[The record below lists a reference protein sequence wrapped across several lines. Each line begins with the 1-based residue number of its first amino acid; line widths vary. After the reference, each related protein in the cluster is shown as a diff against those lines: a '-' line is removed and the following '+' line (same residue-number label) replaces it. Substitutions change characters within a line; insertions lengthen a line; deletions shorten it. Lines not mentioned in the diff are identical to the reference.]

1 MLCRDKLTLNSGVR
15 SEKNK
20 RRTMPHGIRHLAPS
34 ILFWLVIIPA
44 NAQTTATRPRVD
56 FATYLSGSLD
66 TTVVGLA
73 IDPKGYTYVTG
84 VTSDGD
90 FPTTAGALRRT
101 PRRVCS
107 NGSCH
112 YSTTFVSKLSRDG
125 RSLVYSTF
133 LNELDPLAIAVDNAG
148 NAYVTG
154 GLVDTGYTGTPG
166 TWRTKCLNTNTDGDN
181 FCDWIVKLNTS
192 GSGLLYST
200 LIDDVR
206 VCFTGFDQR
215 IAVNAEGEA
224 YIAGTASVFP
234 VPAYAPPP
242 CYTTVNAFRTKVSGV
257 GTGTVVMKFTADAKG
272 LLFSTWVSGP
282 TPQDQFYGLA
292 VTGNDRA
299 VITGTAFNSDFPT
312 GQRAFQRTEK
322 GSYDVF
328 VAKLSPDGSKL
339 LASTL
344 LGGSSIDQP
353 GGVAVDAEGNV
364 FVAGTTDSTDF
375 PTTVGAY
382 RTKLNPTGCPE
393 TKGDER
399 RCYDIFVSKIPPD
412 FSRLEF
418 STFLGGNGD
427 DFPPQVAADGVGH
440 VYVTGV
446 PSQGH
451 PLFKPILSEWRPLY
465 LTKLNIAG
473 SELLFSTYFGGTL
486 DEVIP
491 QSVTGLKVDQAGNAY
506 IALTTMS
513 TNFPTTANAYQT
525 FNHSSNAAGFNAA
538 GFLAKFDIPPCT
550 LSSET
555 PSVTICAPPNG
566 TTAKSPVLVA
576 AGATDDHTITG
587 MILYVDGL
595 RKFSITNNS
604 HFDKKVSLQIGSHR
618 LTVKAWDT
626 AGRIVSKTEYIY
638 VQ

>member
-1 MLCRDKLTLNSGVR
+1 
-15 SEKNK
+15 
-20 RRTMPHGIRHLAPS
+20 MPHGIRHLVPP
-34 ILFWLVIIPA
+34 ILFWLMIMPA
-44 NAQTTATRPRVD
+44 SAQVTATRPRVD
-56 FATYLSGSLD
+56 FATYLSGNLD

-73 IDPKGYTYVTG
+73 IDSKGYTYVTG
-84 VTSDGD
+84 ITSDGD
-90 FPTTAGALRRT
+90 FPTTAGAFRRT

-107 NGSCH
+107 NGSCF
-112 YSTTFVSKLSRDG
+112 YSTAFVSKLSRDG
-125 RSLVYSTF
+125 RFLVYSTF
-133 LNELDPLAIAVDNAG
+133 LNELDPLAIAVDNEG
-148 NAYVTG
+148 NAYMTG
-154 GLVDTGYTGTPG
+154 GLVDTDYTGTPG
-166 TWRTKCLNTNTDGDN
+166 TWRTKCRNTNTDGDN
-181 FCDWIVKLNTS
+181 FCNWIVKLNTS

-206 VCFTGFDQR
+206 VCFTSYDQR
-215 IAVNAEGEA
+215 IAVNAESEA
-224 YIAGTASVFP
+224 YVAGTATVFP
-234 VPAYAPPP
+234 VPAYAPPA
-242 CYTTVNAFRTKVSGV
+242 CYTTANAFRSTVSGV
-257 GTGTVVMKFTADAKG
+257 GTGTVVMKFAADAKG

-282 TPQDQFYGLA
+282 APQDQFYGLA

-312 GQRAFQRTEK
+312 GQSAFQRTEK

-328 VAKLSPDGSKL
+328 VAKLSPDGSRL

-364 FVAGTTDSTDF
+364 YVAGITDSTDF

-382 RTKLNPTGCPE
+382 RTTLNPTGCPE
-393 TKGDER
+393 TKGDGR

-412 FSRLEF
+412 FTRLQF

-427 DFPPQVAADGVGH
+427 EFTPQVTTDGVGH

-446 PSQGH
+446 PSQGL
-451 PLFKPILSEWRPLY
+451 PLFKPVQSERGPLH

-473 SELLFSTYFGGTL
+473 SELLFSTYFGGIVP
-486 DEVIP
+486 DGFVP
-491 QSVTGLKVDQAGNAY
+491 PFVTGLKVDQGGNAY
-506 IALTTMS
+506 IALSTTS
-513 TNFPTTANAYQT
+513 TTFPTTANAYQT
-525 FNHSSNAAGFNAA
+525 FNHSGDAAGFNQA

-566 TTAKSPVLVA
+566 ATAQSPVLVA

-587 MILYVDGL
+587 MILYVDGA

-604 HFDKKVSLQIGSHR
+604 HFDKKVSLPSGSHR

-626 AGRIVSKTEYIY
+626 AGRIINKTEYIS

>member
-1 MLCRDKLTLNSGVR
+1 
-15 SEKNK
+15 
-20 RRTMPHGIRHLAPS
+20 MPRGIRHLVPP
-34 ILFWLVIIPA
+34 ILFWLIIMPA
-44 NAQTTATRPRVD
+44 NAQVTATRPRVD

-73 IDPKGYTYVTG
+73 IDPKGYMYVTG
-84 VTSDGD
+84 LTSDGD
-90 FPTTAGALRRT
+90 FPTTAGAFRRT

-107 NGSCH
+107 NGSCF
-112 YSTTFVSKLSRDG
+112 YSTAFVSKLSRDG
-125 RSLVYSTF
+125 SSLVYSTF
-133 LNELDPLAIAVDNAG
+133 LNEIAPLAIAVDNEG
-148 NAYVTG
+148 NAYMTG
-154 GLVDTGYTGTPG
+154 FLVDTDYTGTTG
-166 TWRTKCLNTNTDGDN
+166 TWRTKCRNTNGS
-181 FCDWIVKLNTS
+181 CRWIVKLNTS

-206 VCFTGFDQR
+206 ECFTGGDQR
-215 IAVNAEGEA
+215 IAVNAENEV
-224 YIAGTASVFP
+224 YVAGTAAVFN
-234 VPAYAPPP
+234 VPASGPPPP
-242 CYTTVNAFRTKVSGV
+242 CYTTANAFRSTVSGD
-257 GTGTVVMKFTADAKG
+257 GSGTVVMKFTADAKG

-282 TPQDQFYGLA
+282 APQDQFYGLA

-312 GQRAFQRTEK
+312 GQSAFQRTEK

-328 VAKLSPDGSKL
+328 VAKLSPDGSTL

-353 GGVAVDAEGNV
+353 GGVAVDVEGNV
-364 FVAGTTDSTDF
+364 YVAGITDSTDF

-382 RTKLNPTGCPE
+382 RTTLNPTGCPE
-393 TKGDER
+393 TKGDGR

-412 FSRLEF
+412 FTRLQF

-427 DFPPQVAADGVGH
+427 DRFPPQVAVDGVGH

-446 PSQGH
+446 PGSLTLSPPGH
-451 PLFKPILSEWRPLY
+451 PLFKPIQSEWRELY
-465 LTKLNIAG
+465 VTKLNIEG

-486 DEVIP
+486 DAEGVP
-491 QSVTGLKVDQAGNAY
+491 QSVTGLKVDQGGNAY
-506 IALTTMS
+506 VALNTTS

-525 FNHSSNAAGFNAA
+525 FNHSGDAAGFNEA

-555 PSVTICAPPNG
+555 PSITICAPASG
-566 TTAKSPVLVA
+566 ATAQSPVLVA

-587 MILYVDGL
+587 MILYVDGV

-604 HFDKKVSLQIGSHR
+604 HFDKKVSLPSGSHR
-618 LTVKAWDT
+618 LTVKAWNT
-626 AGRIVSKTEYIY
+626 AGRIISKTENVS

>member
-1 MLCRDKLTLNSGVR
+1 
-15 SEKNK
+15 
-20 RRTMPHGIRHLAPS
+20 MPHGIRHLAPS

-133 LNELDPLAIAVDNAG
+133 LNELDPLAIAVDNDG

-154 GLVDTGYTGTPG
+154 GLVDADYTGTPG
-166 TWRTKCLNTNTDGDN
+166 AWRTKCLNPNTAAPLQ
-181 FCDWIVKLNTS
+181 FCNWIVKLNTG
-192 GSGLLYST
+192 GSTLAYST

-206 VCFTGFDQR
+206 VCFTSYDQG

-224 YIAGTASVFP
+224 YVAGTAAAFSA
-234 VPAYAPPP
+234 PATGPPPP
-242 CYTTVNAFRTKVSGV
+242 CHTTANAFRTTVSGN
-257 GTGTVVMKFTADAKG
+257 GTGTVVMKFTADGKA

-282 TPQDQFYGLA
+282 TPQDEFRAIAL
-292 VTGNDRA
+292 TGDDRA
-299 VITGTAFNSDFPT
+299 VITGTTRFNTNFPT
-312 GQRAFQRTEK
+312 GQSAFQRTAK
-322 GSYDVF
+322 GVTDVF

-344 LGGSSIDQP
+344 LGGSLEDQP

-364 FVAGTTDSTDF
+364 YVGGATGSTDF

-382 RTKLNPTGCPE
+382 RRTLDTTLCDVQEQCP
-393 TKGDER
+393 
-399 RCYDIFVSKIPPD
+399 DIFVSKLPPD
-412 FSRLEF
+412 FSRLQF
-418 STFLGGNGD
+418 STLLGGKGI
-427 DFPPQVAADGVGH
+427 DFPPEIAVDGVGH
-440 VYVTGV
+440 VYVAGT
-446 PSQGH
+446 PSPGY
-451 PLFKPILSEWRPLY
+451 PLVKPIQSEWRVRRLY

-486 DEVIP
+486 DP
-491 QSVTGLKVDQAGNAY
+491 SGSRQFLAGLKVDQAGNAY
-506 IALTTMS
+506 IAGDTGS
-513 TNFPTTANAYQT
+513 TNFPTTPDAYQM
-525 FNHSSNAAGFNAA
+525 FSHSNAAA
-538 GFLAKFDIPPCT
+538 GFLAKFDVPPCT
-550 LSSET
+550 LRST
-555 PSVTICAPPNG
+555 IPSITICAPPDG
-566 TTAKSPVLVA
+566 ATAKSPVLVA

-587 MILYVDGL
+587 MILYVDGA

-604 HFDKKVSLQIGSHR
+604 HFDKKVSLQSGSHR
-618 LTVKAWDT
+618 VTVKAWDT
-626 AGRIVSKTEYIY
+626 AGRIISKTEYVH